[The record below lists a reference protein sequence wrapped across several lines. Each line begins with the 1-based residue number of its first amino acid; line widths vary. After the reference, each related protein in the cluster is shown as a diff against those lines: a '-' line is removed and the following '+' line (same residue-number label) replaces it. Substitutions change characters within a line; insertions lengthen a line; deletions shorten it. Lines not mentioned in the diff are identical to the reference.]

1 MSIFD
6 IEGRIDSDWSDF
18 LDSFP
23 SIGAFKLF
31 HGMEVAFVDKNLVQ
45 LLQLKSDRIPKE
57 ELFTFIDALRENSV
71 EGHKN
76 IYRYSFDG
84 ENIYINVKIVHQRDS
99 LLGFV
104 QDVTQSMQALQGGED
119 ASSLDG
125 LTGLYN
131 RNFFIKK
138 VRQAVS
144 EISGK
149 AQCCMAVAHIN
160 GIERIDSELNYDKT
174 ELCISS
180 AARALKKFVSDDT
193 IIGVKSYKDFYIFFR
208 QTSKNEVLRIF
219 RKMSESMEHCRITDE
234 FGNEIETRSGSFS
247 LTMGYCWYPHQAATM
262 DMMIN
267 YADFALFSAMS
278 SGHTDCEFNPDEYIA
293 EQSNYSDSKALSGLI
308 DENQFLYKFQPIVSA
323 IDGTIYGYEALMRPE
338 STTPLE
344 VLRIAREHGKLYDI
358 ELLTF
363 ENVLARVKEDK
374 AYFAGRKVFIN
385 SVPDYMLKEFDFYR
399 LCEKYRDIMPQVVI
413 ELTEQSDLTDE
424 NIARL
429 KDIYCTMGC
438 MIALDDYG
446 SGYSNSAAVLS
457 LAPDIIKIDRT
468 LISEINTNT
477 RKQHFLSGIIDF
489 AKLNG
494 IKVLAEGV
502 ETQAEM
508 KVVIRRGVDLIQGFY
523 TARPTVEIQTEIS
536 SNITE
541 GIRAVNINKPEIRI
555 PKVLEVKP
563 DYEDLIDL
571 DELSD
576 SKYTNITVTGPLARM
591 KSEKGKPCPIA
602 IKIADNI
609 TTYLIFDNAN
619 IQGSVLPC
627 IVVGEHSSVTV
638 EIRGKNIFSYDGI
651 SVPDSSDVTIV
662 GDGELFI
669 DSYRNNGCC
678 IGAAYN
684 EPFGKITVD
693 LHSEG
698 VLRMRANGD
707 HALCLGGGIT
717 SRENAINLKGGKIS
731 ATCTGADC
739 IGIGC
744 YDGSCT
750 ISAENCLLEIMTSGD
765 NSVCVGSVCGTP
777 DVKLFKAKLHLEALG
792 VNACCVGTLA
802 LVNDKERISL
812 VAQRSDFDI
821 VVKSQ
826 IGFGIG
832 SRKQDS
838 DIQVLDCKGKIY
850 FEGDIVASIGSIDAS
865 GSICIDGSNLSLA
878 SLAGPRSIYIGM
890 ASNEVS
896 VHNCII
902 NDVAEEQAR
911 GYMLKAITL

>member
-6 IEGRIDSDWSDF
+6 TDGRPGADWTAF

-23 SIGAFKLF
+23 GVGAFKLF
-31 HGMEVAFVDKNLVQ
+31 HGMEEAYADKNLVN
-45 LLQLKSDRIPKE
+45 LLRLKSDRIPKE
-57 ELFTFIDALRENSV
+57 ELFAFIDALRENSV

-76 IYRYSFDG
+76 IYRCNFDG
-84 ENIYINVKIVHQRDS
+84 ETTYINVKIVHQQDC

-104 QDVTQSMQALQGGED
+104 QDVTQVMQTLEGGED
-119 ASSLDG
+119 ASSIDA

-138 VRQAVS
+138 VRDAIS
-144 EISGK
+144 RISGK

-160 GIERIDSELNYDKT
+160 GIERVDSELNYDKT

-180 AARALKKFVSDDT
+180 VARALKKFASDDI

-208 QTSKNEVLRIF
+208 QMAKAEVLQMFKR
-219 RKMSESMEHCRITDE
+219 MSESMEHCHVTDE

-308 DENQFLYKFQPIVSA
+308 DDNQFLYKFQPIVSA
-323 IDGTIYGYEALMRPE
+323 VDGTIFGYEALMRPE

-424 NIARL
+424 NIAHL

-446 SGYSNSAAVLS
+446 SGYSNNAAVIS
-457 LAPDIIKIDRT
+457 LAPDIIKIDRS
-468 LISEINTNT
+468 LIAEINTNT
-477 RKQHFLSGIIDF
+477 RKQHFLSGIVDF
-489 AKLNG
+489 ARLNG

-502 ETQAEM
+502 ETIAEL
-508 KVVIRRGVDLIQGFY
+508 KVVIRRGVDFIQGFY
-523 TARPTVEIQTEIS
+523 TARPTTEIQSEIS
-536 SNITE
+536 SNIAE
-541 GIRAVNINKPEIRI
+541 SIRAVNINKPEIKL
-555 PKVLEVKP
+555 PKVLEVRS
-563 DYEDLIDL
+563 DFDGVIDVDKL
-571 DELSD
+571 NTER
-576 SKYTNITVTGPLARM
+576 YTSINVSGSLAVM
-591 KSEKGKPCPIA
+591 KSEKQYPCSVNV
-602 IKIADNI
+602 KVADNT
-609 TTYLIFDNAN
+609 TTYLIFDNVN
-619 IQGSVLPC
+619 LQGSVLPC
-627 IVVGEHSSVTV
+627 VVIGEHSSVTIEV
-638 EIRGKNIFSYDGI
+638 RGKNSFTYDGI
-651 SVPDSSDVTIV
+651 SVPDSSEVTIV

-678 IGAAYN
+678 VGAAYN
-684 EPFGKITVD
+684 EPFGRITVD
-693 LHSEG
+693 MNDEG
-698 VLRMRANGD
+698 VLQLRANGD

-717 SRENAINLKGGKIS
+717 SRDETINLKGGTIT
-731 ATCTGADC
+731 ANCTGKDC

-744 YDGSCT
+744 YDGSCA
-750 ISAENCLLEIMTSGD
+750 INIENCRVEAMVSGD
-765 NSVCVGSVCGTP
+765 SSVCIGSMCGTP
-777 DVKLFKAKLHLEALG
+777 DIKTYKAEMRLEALG
-792 VNACCVGTLA
+792 INSCDIGTLA
-802 LVNDKERISL
+802 LINDENRISIE
-812 VAQRSDFDI
+812 AQRSDLEL
-821 VVKSQ
+821 VLKSQ
-826 IGFGIG
+826 KGSGIG
-832 SRKQDS
+832 TNKQDS
-838 DIQVLDCKGKIY
+838 DIHIADCNIKIY
-850 FEGDIVASIGSIDAS
+850 FEGDIIAGIGSIDAG
-865 GSICIDGSNLSLA
+865 GSMALDNSSVNIV
-878 SLAGPRSIYIGM
+878 SLAGPRSM
-890 ASNEVS
+890 FVHMMSDEVS
-896 VHNCII
+896 VHSCTI
-902 NDVAEEQAR
+902 NGEKEEHTR
-911 GYMLKAITL
+911 GYKLKSVTL